1 MNSSNLQQSLK
12 KVRVY
17 NKFEDQKNK
26 DLKENY
32 ITFYKTLI
40 FEKNLEK
47 LKDNT
52 KVREDF

>member
-1 MNSSNLQQSLK
+1 MDSSNLQQSLK

-26 DLKENY
+26 NLKENY